1 VSDENH
7 INIIGP
13 FVRRLRKERGWSLER
28 LAHEFA
34 HNGIRVSS
42 QTLERVELQQEIIT
56 EYEILA
62 FAAVFQT
69 SVNNLFPDDATN
81 PDSRKERQV
90 VEHNTR
96 YMQDAQGFLQ
106 AGTTIPARSRKGKPG

>member
-1 VSDENH
+1 MSDENH

-62 FAAVFQT
+62 FATVFQT
-69 SVNNLFPDDATN
+69 SINNLFPDDSTDL
-81 PDSRKERQV
+81 DSRKERQV
-90 VEHNTR
+90 VERNTR
-96 YMQDAQGFLQ
+96 YIQDAQRFLK
-106 AGTTIPARSRKGKPG
+106 AGTTIPARARKGKLS